1 MSLDSHPAKAMPSN
15 NTATSS
21 NASSSAGAVAALA
34 GYDYQLN
41 VSELAALR
49 LLLITKS
56 ATSLTLEP
64 ANEEDLEAD
73 LEPFEPSP
81 VVPKASLAS
90 GYKLVMQ
97 VKFCSGDPWSVADFT
112 SLLNHG
118 KKRRPAKHHLDD
130 PDTHFLL
137 VTNADATG
145 VTRDLLVSDFEEK
158 PDPASFPP
166 SLRQT
171 LTKTPEGRVAIW
183 GGLTNELIE
192 FKIREILSDL
202 LRIPHSRLKACRE
215 KLRSESLR
223 RMRGTGPG
231 VWTRDELLAIV
242 REHGGFLAS
251 AAELDAFVEPSN
263 FEVMLSHFRKQG
275 AIVITGPSGTG
286 KTLAALALC
295 ERARLAA
302 PGLDVVTVNPA
313 EGPSVT
319 RRLVNSGPTLFYL
332 EDPWGQYSL
341 RSGSESW
348 TEQLPKLLPGARAG
362 NQYVVTSRADV
373 MREAEAERG
382 LKRWSLELDADHYS
396 DGQLAEIYEKRMAAI
411 ATPLQS
417 KALEFKREVL
427 AALETPLELDLFFTN
442 LSEGP
447 EADESDYTLLHRL
460 LGLAHRDA
468 VEGVVVK
475 YLKAVDQIGLSAVVW
490 GLVAA
495 RGHFDREQLSAVVR
509 RLRRIDPP
517 LGAQLDGAVDRM
529 IVARHLRQPN
539 RKVTFSHT
547 SVRAG
552 FAAFLKKNW
561 YRSEDALDALLSA
574 LVSLSGDQRAWGLE
588 TAARLL
594 SKALSFS
601 QDLKDSHGVF
611 EAAQASR
618 SAIDDWLSESLLDP
632 HSEFMPLLELAA
644 DIGSVDSIP
653 SEVARW
659 ILKGRRGN
667 EGFLI
672 DNWTPPEFSDKWYEQ
687 VSADPRSAVIVGRF
701 IREQLAQDLENYS
714 RHFVLEL
721 DRVTTGL
728 APAFIEVAHK
738 LIGTPLHSN
747 ARVIAAGAIRDLP
760 GYEAV
765 LVEALAELD
774 ALELSYEQHAEEW
787 RAIEDGERDSAYEEW
802 YASLPD
808 DEGEASRIFVA
819 TYIST
824 KRASG
829 DWQDLAKHAHAKRLV
844 GAWAS
849 SISDSRQN
857 VSEDELLSVL
867 SIAVGA
873 KKEDTAWRAVYT
885 RWRPSFEK
893 PLLDRLLSSPEDE
906 HLRKALM
913 LCAYSAAAIALV
925 ECLKASLSSPAALVH
940 LLVDLSVVAKEEEQ
954 RRLVEL
960 RYLLPEA
967 AEILGALC
975 ATNGSQDVG
984 PSALSLLESAASSC
998 SLTVLAHIVP
1008 IMIASGCVPVFT
1020 IERWLDESTEAGSA
1034 LAATNAAIAIDSEP
1048 LVWHALTHQRADARC
1063 AAFEY
1068 LASRLPDPLP
1078 PQLLDLKSD
1087 RGSRVRLALVNE
1099 LSRRP
1104 QQDYLPVLMHLSN
1117 DRCSDANP
1125 AYDEPTSYGIARAAV
1140 VALEGYGE
1148 LSFEH
1153 GRQLIDLARAS
1164 EDRFLCRIA
1173 LTAAASFC
1181 DAEIRRQIWA
1191 ICTDK
1196 NLTWWGRA
1204 DAVEALALAPFVE
1217 ADILNKITPKRLMR
1231 VSATLAASLT
1241 ALVSLH
1247 FPVAEAAAFLEQIG
1261 KSQTHRALLLL
1272 GAYELESRDRAV
1284 ATGLLGL
1291 LDDGHPARKLLDD
1304 DGTLLPS
1311 NVLEDLGDVRVRK
1324 RVGEWLKDRIEEN

>member
-15 NTATSS
+15 NTTTSS

-145 VTRDLLVSDFEEK
+145 VIRDLLVSDFEEK

-166 SLRQT
+166 SLRQI
-171 LTKTPEGRVAIW
+171 LTRTPEGRVAIW

-192 FKIREILSDL
+192 FKIRQILSDF

-223 RMRGTGPG
+223 RMRGTSPG

-263 FEVMLSHFRKQG
+263 FEAMLSHFRKQG
-275 AIVITGPSGTG
+275 AIVITGPSGAG

-319 RRLVNSGPTLFYL
+319 RRLVDAGPTLFYL

-348 TEQLPKLLPGARAG
+348 TEQLPKLLPSARAG

-382 LKRWSLELDADHYS
+382 LKLWSMELNADHYS
-396 DGQLAEIYEKRMAAI
+396 DGQLAKIYEKRMAAI
-411 ATPLQS
+411 ATPLQP
-417 KALEFKREVL
+417 KALAFKRGVL

-447 EADESDYTLLHRL
+447 EAGEPDYAFLSRL
-460 LGLAHRDA
+460 LDLAHRDA

-475 YLKAVDQIGLSAVVW
+475 YLKAVDKIGLSAVVW
-490 GLVAA
+490 GLMTA

-509 RLRRIDPP
+509 RLRRINPP
-517 LGAQLDGAVDRM
+517 LGEQLDGAVDRM
-529 IVARHLRQPN
+529 IAARHLRQPN

-552 FAAFLKKNW
+552 FATFLKKSW
-561 YRSEDALDALLSA
+561 SCSENALNVLLLA
-574 LVSLSGDQRAWGLE
+574 LVSLTGDQRDWGLE
-588 TAARLL
+588 TAARVL

-601 QDLKDSHGVF
+601 EDLTDCDVF
-611 EAAQASR
+611 AVGHASQV
-618 SAIDDWLSESLLDP
+618 AIDEWLDESLLDP
-632 HSEFMPLLELAA
+632 HSGFMPLLELAA

-659 ILKGRRGN
+659 ILKGRKGN

-701 IREQLAQDLENYS
+701 IREQLAQDIENYS

-728 APAFIEVAHK
+728 APAFMEVAHK
-738 LIGTPLHSN
+738 VIGTPLHSN

-774 ALELSYEQHAEEW
+774 ALELSYEHHAEEW

-829 DWQDLAKHAHAKRLV
+829 DWQDLAKHAHGKRLV

-873 KKEDTAWRAVYT
+873 KKEDTVWRAVYT

-940 LLVDLSVVAKEEEQ
+940 LLVDLSVVAKEEP

-960 RYLLPEA
+960 RCLLPEA
-967 AEILGALC
+967 AEILRALC

-1008 IMIASGCVPVFT
+1008 IMIASGCVPAFT

-1048 LVWHALTHQRADARC
+1048 LVWRALTHQRADARC

-1117 DRCSDANP
+1117 DRCSDANS
-1125 AYDEPTSYGIARAAV
+1125 AYDELTSYGIARAAV

-1164 EDRFLCRIA
+1164 EDRFLRRKA
-1173 LTAAASFC
+1173 LTVAARFC

-1217 ADILNKITPKRLMR
+1217 ADILNKITPKWLMS

-1272 GAYELESRDRAV
+1272 GVYELESRDLAV
-1284 ATGLLGL
+1284 AMGLLDL

-1304 DGTLLPS
+1304 DGTRLPS
-1311 NVLEDLGDVRVRK
+1311 NVFDDLGDVRIRK

>member
-15 NTATSS
+15 NTATKS

-171 LTKTPEGRVAIW
+171 LTRTPEGRVAIW

-223 RMRGTGPG
+223 RMRGKGPG
-231 VWTRDELLAIV
+231 VWIRDELLAIV

-263 FEVMLSHFRKQG
+263 FEAMLSHFRKQG

-295 ERARLAA
+295 ERARLVA

-382 LKRWSLELDADHYS
+382 LKLWSMELNADHYS
-396 DGQLAEIYEKRMAAI
+396 DGQLGKIYERRMAAI
-411 ATPLQS
+411 ATPLQP

-447 EADESDYTLLHRL
+447 EAGEPDYAFLSRL
-460 LGLAHRDA
+460 LDLAHRDA

-490 GLVAA
+490 GLMAA

-529 IVARHLRQPN
+529 IAARHLRQPN

-552 FAAFLKKNW
+552 FATFLKKTW
-561 YRSEDALDALLSA
+561 SCSENALNALLSA
-574 LVSLSGDQRAWGLE
+574 LVSLTGDQRDWGLE
-588 TAARLL
+588 TAARVL

-601 QDLKDSHGVF
+601 EDLTDSYDVF
-611 EAAQASR
+611 VVDHASQV
-618 SAIDDWLSESLLDP
+618 AIDEWLDESLLDP
-632 HSEFMPLLELAA
+632 RSELMPLLELAA

-659 ILKGRRGN
+659 ITKGRRRGG
-667 EGFLI
+667 GFFI
-672 DNWTPPEFSDKWYEQ
+672 DGWAPPTFSDKWYDR
-687 VSADPRSAVIVGRF
+687 VRADPRSPVIVERF
-701 IREQLAQDLENYS
+701 VRKYLSQDFGEYS
-714 RHFVLEL
+714 RHFVPQL
-721 DRVTTGL
+721 DRIAPGL
-728 APAFIEVAHK
+728 APAFIEVAHN
-738 LIGTPLHSN
+738 LVGTPFHSN

-765 LVEALAELD
+765 LVEALAELE
-774 ALELSYEQHAEEW
+774 ALRLPNPRNVKEW
-787 RAIEDGERDSAYEEW
+787 RAIEDGERDIAYEEW
-802 YASLPD
+802 YCSQPD
-808 DEGEASRIFVA
+808 DEGEASRILVA
-819 TYIST
+819 TFVST
-824 KRASG
+824 KRSSG
-829 DWQDLAKHAHAKRLV
+829 CWQDLANHDHAKSLV
-844 GAWAS
+844 NEWARN
-849 SISDSRQN
+849 IRDSRLKTG
-857 VSEDELLSVL
+857 EDELLSIL
-867 SIAVGA
+867 NIALGSNSEGV
-873 KKEDTAWRAVYT
+873 AWRAAHKHWY
-885 RWRPSFEK
+885 PSLEK
-893 PLLDRLLSSPEDE
+893 PLLDRMLSSPEDE
-906 HLRKALM
+906 YLRNSLM
-913 LCAYSAAAIALV
+913 LCAYTVAPAVLV
-925 ECLKASLSSPAALVH
+925 ECLKALMSPPAAFIQ
-940 LLVDLSVVAKEEEQ
+940 LLVDFSVVVKVEEGS
-954 RRLVEL
+954 LFDL
-960 RYLLPEA
+960 RFLPLEA
-967 AEILGALC
+967 TEILGALC
-975 ATNGSQDVG
+975 AAG
-984 PSALSLLESAASSC
+984 PSQGVGGPTLSLLESAASDC
-998 SLTVLAHIVP
+998 SVTVLPHIVP
-1008 IMIASGCVPVFT
+1008 IMIASGGVPAST
-1020 IERWLDESTEAGSA
+1020 IERWLDESTEAASA
-1034 LAATNAAIAIDSEP
+1034 LAAAQAAIAIDSEP
-1048 LVWHALTHQRADARC
+1048 LVWRALSHRRADARC
-1063 AAFEY
+1063 AALEY
-1068 LASRLPDPLP
+1068 LAPRLPDPLP
-1078 PQLLDLKSD
+1078 PQLLDLKND
-1087 RGSRVRLALVNE
+1087 RGNRVRLALVNE
-1099 LSRRP
+1099 LTKRP
-1104 QQDYLPVLMHLSN
+1104 HADHLPVLMAMSK
-1117 DRCSDANP
+1117 DRHSEANA
-1125 AYDEPTSYGIARAAV
+1125 AYEEPTFYRIAREAV
-1140 VALEGYGE
+1140 NALEGYGE
-1148 LSFEH
+1148 LSCEH
-1153 GRQLIDLARAS
+1153 GSQLIDLARAT
-1164 EDRFLCRIA
+1164 EDRTLRRIA
-1173 LTAAASFC
+1173 LTTAASLC
-1181 DAEIRRQIWA
+1181 EAEIRQQIWA
-1191 ICTDK
+1191 IVK
-1196 NLTWWGRA
+1196 NKDLLSWARA
-1204 DAVEALALAPFVE
+1204 DATEALALAPFVE
-1217 ADILNKITPKRLMR
+1217 ADILSKITPKRLMR

-1241 ALVSLH
+1241 ALVGRH
-1247 FPVAEAAAFLEQIG
+1247 FPVGEAAAFLEQIG

-1272 GAYELESRDRAV
+1272 GVYALESRDRAV
-1284 ATGLLGL
+1284 AMGLLDL

-1311 NVLEDLGDVRVRK
+1311 NVLDDLGDVRIRK